1 MIKWRRIAYAVVVVI
16 IFLAL
21 TVIAAVNYSG
31 DEADSRARQ
40 NGVYRYLNNIVESS
54 QEFFISWPIKLQ
66 ENKNDEEELVKEGWD
81 NRIMEYVQIS
91 RSKEGL
97 IIIMKNSQGEFF
109 NRIWPIFS
117 KKEHK

>member
-1 MIKWRRIAYAVVVVI
+1 
-16 IFLAL
+16 
-21 TVIAAVNYSG
+21 
-31 DEADSRARQ
+31 
-40 NGVYRYLNNIVESS
+40 
-54 QEFFISWPIKLQ
+54 
-66 ENKNDEEELVKEGWD
+66 
-81 NRIMEYVQIS
+81 MEYVQIS